1 VATRIKELK
10 LIKKLFKSLQYKSRY
25 SSPKLDKSHKG
36 NISKD
41 SALIELAKI
50 FSQNDEKVVS
60 SVALYIND
68 NKAYFLENEDV
79 LCERCIDSELELE
92 NEIVLIDALCASKY
106 IVYID
111 HAEEADLTL
120 KYLDD
125 LSGNHLSKRD
135 DFVELIETYKATGKY
150 NAIANFISDSKIG
163 PMPFDC
169 IKSAGYSLAN
179 IDEGSDS
186 LALIL
191 VKNGLKNEIEALTK
205 SAALNFKFLG

>member
-1 VATRIKELK
+1 VAIRIKELK
-10 LIKKLFKSLQYKSRY
+10 LIKKLFKSLQNKSRY
-25 SSPKLDKSHKG
+25 SSSKLDNSNEGIISKG
-36 NISKD
+36 N
-41 SALIELAKI
+41 ALIELAKI

-68 NKAYFLENEDV
+68 DKAYFLENEDV

-92 NEIVLIDALCASKY
+92 SEIVLIDTLSASKY

-120 KYLDD
+120 KYLDE
-125 LSGNHLSKRD
+125 LSGNNLSKTD
-135 DFVELIETYKATGKY
+135 DFIELIETYKATGKY

-191 VKNGLKNEIEALTK
+191 IKNDLKNKIEALTK
-205 SAALNFKFLG
+205 SADLNFKFLG